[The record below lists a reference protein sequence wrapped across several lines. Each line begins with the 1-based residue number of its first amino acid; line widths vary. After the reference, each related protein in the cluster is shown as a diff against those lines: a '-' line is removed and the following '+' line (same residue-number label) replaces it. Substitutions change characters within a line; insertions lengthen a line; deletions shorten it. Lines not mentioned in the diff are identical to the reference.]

1 MTERA
6 KEIVIHKEM
15 LQTQIKTAETERQT
29 IRSKIQDYY
38 TYTTIMY
45 LIVLSFMREYPKL
58 KSYEN
63 GMYST
68 HYLYNFIANS
78 YIVMRY

>member
-29 IRSKIQDYY
+29 IRSEIEVYII
-38 TYTTIMY
+38 TPT
-45 LIVLSFMREYPKL
+45 LS
-58 KSYEN
+58 
-63 GMYST
+63 
-68 HYLYNFIANS
+68 
-78 YIVMRY
+78 